1 MSAECEFGQRLG
13 PASRSC
19 EQYRYTVPVV
29 NKADALTRFLAPY
42 ISVAGVMIDHKYRVI
57 YSDWGGMVSL

>member
-1 MSAECEFGQRLG
+1 MQSVSLASGLAQRG
-13 PASRSC
+13 